1 MLPFE
6 SRCEPKVVVV
16 SVRVNQTL
24 NVLTSRV
31 DVKSDGG
38 GFADPSTI
46 FAATVDDAVEV

>member
-6 SRCEPKVVVV
+6 SRCESKVVVV

-24 NVLTSRV
+24 NVLTSRG
-31 DVKSDGG
+31 DVKSDGC

-46 FAATVDDAVEV
+46 FVGTVDDAVEV